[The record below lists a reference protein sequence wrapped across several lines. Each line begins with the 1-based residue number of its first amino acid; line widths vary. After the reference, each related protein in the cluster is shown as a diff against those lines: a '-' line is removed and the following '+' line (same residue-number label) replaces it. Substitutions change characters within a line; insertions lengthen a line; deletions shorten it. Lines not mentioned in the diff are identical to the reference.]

1 MKKKSAVM
9 LAFIMLFTAFLNPV
23 GQVNAENVSRALSA
37 AAPGAPTGLK
47 AELLEEAF
55 GLNTK
60 NPAFSWVMND
70 VDENERQTAYR
81 IVVGTTLN
89 NMSAKIYVKDTGW
102 VKSDESSYVK
112 TTGWVKSDESS
123 HVKAAADDY
132 LEDNRLYY
140 WQVQV
145 KDKDGLESP
154 LSEPKAMTTGV
165 GEEWESIN
173 GIWVGS
179 STQDPYLQA
188 GWTNYS
194 VEMTMKTST
203 AIGIMFRAR
212 DDSSC
217 YMWQIRASDNK
228 LTPHKK
234 SGGSWAAMTAVDLSA
249 KGVTLP
255 TAQYFSVKITAVGNT
270 FNTYIDTT
278 GTGNSYVLVDTRTD
292 SDYTYGPIG
301 FRTGS
306 TESGTVDNIK
316 VSALNSNG
324 TVQGTLYETDFTD
337 GVSYFSGCS
346 TSGTALTVPTGLG
359 TGARLSMYLSEK
371 GNFMFAR
378 NEFELPAEKNVEKA
392 IVSVTAKSPE
402 AARQYVYNLYMNGEF
417 VGLGPARFGKD
428 ILYYNTFDVTDLLN
442 SGTNV
447 IGAIN
452 YTTTEKQFLLQM
464 TLYYEDGGREIL
476 LNTGSDYM
484 DWKVLDGT
492 NAFGDNG
499 TSIGTGYFTAAAE
512 NINAAVFPYGWDQVG
527 YDDSAW
533 SVPVRGGN
541 IVGSYTLEPYTAD
554 NVKRHLVD
562 SVNVVD
568 KGNRNYFIDLGKEI
582 VGGVY
587 LDIDSP
593 SAGKITV
600 AVGEELSA
608 DNTVKYNMRTGN
620 NFIEYWTL
628 KTGSQVI
635 QNIGMKTFRYIE
647 ISNCPVALTQEN
659 VKGIAMYQDFDDNA
673 SSFTSSDNDLN
684 RIYEFCKYSIKATNQ
699 DLYVDS
705 QSRERRAYEG
715 DVIINMLSSY
725 SYEADYSLAR
735 FSIEYLNDDPT
746 WPAEYKLFSVITSW
760 LDYEYTGNKDS
771 LVKYYDTLKDKLYFS
786 QLTAFGT
793 DYLLKRVTSAN
804 NTWDAILVDW
814 PESERDSYSFS
825 SAEYNTVFN
834 AVAYGAYRDMAK
846 IAEVVGNVEDAQA
859 YAEYAEKIKTGMIAQ
874 LYDEEKGAF
883 LDGLDSSKN
892 KLNHYAQHATAF
904 ALAYGIYEDQE
915 MAEKMADYISTN
927 GLKTSVYGSFFVL
940 EGLYNAGDGSAAMD
954 IMTGNGT
961 RSWLHVMDDLGA
973 TMATEAWDPANKTN
987 MTYSHPWGSAPG
999 SQITRGIFGIMPIEA
1014 GFKKFQI
1021 KFQPGDLTKASIT
1034 TPTVKGTV
1042 GADFDLTGK
1051 NGFMGSVTIPCNT
1064 TAEVSVP
1071 VTSKDS
1077 NYIAVNGKV
1086 MKADRVNGYLT
1097 LELGSGT
1104 YQLAM
1109 ASGYHVNVIKSENG
1123 TVSVNKTSA
1132 REGETVAVTIS
1143 ANQGYELDKLIV
1155 TDKEGRNITVTGGSF
1170 TMPESDVTVTAAFK
1184 KSKVNVTGVTVN
1196 KSKVTLTVGRK
1207 FNIIADVTPS
1217 NATVKG
1223 VTFKSDNTKVA
1234 KVTQQGL
1241 VTAKSKGKAK
1251 ITVAAKDDASKKTTV
1266 TITVNKLNKT
1276 VVKVKKSKKT
1286 IQLTWNK
1293 VSGASGYVI
1302 ERSLKKTKGYSS
1314 IKTIKSGNTLKYNDK
1329 KKLKKNKTYYYRIR
1343 AYVTVDGKKIYSDYS
1358 KVRGVEFY

>member
-464 TLYYEDGGREIL
+464 TLYYEDGTREIL

-746 WPAEYKLFSVITSW
+746 WPAEYRLFSVITSW

-1302 ERSLKKTKGYSS
+1302 ERSLKKTKGYST